1 MFKQIVLASL
11 IISAISKSA
20 MAVEV
25 VSNID
30 NQQSDIEIK
39 KEAIAKEIL
48 DQNIASPAMIKA
60 NNKGTLQRTFGIIK
74 PSGMSKISEIK
85 SIIATYGLEMRYSK
99 KITLT
104 NAQVEKLYEMH
115 KDKPFFE
122 DLKDSLAGKEVI
134 VFILYGKNAVKRYRD
149 AIKEIRSKYALNKT
163 ENAVHGSDSWE
174 RGKEEINMFFKC
186 NNKTCK

>member
-1 MFKQIVLASL
+1 MIKSIVLASL
-11 IISAISKSA
+11 FLSALSVSA
-20 MAVEV
+20 QADVTAKKEV
-25 VSNID
+25 V
-30 NQQSDIEIK
+30 
-39 KEAIAKEIL
+39 AKEIS
-48 DQNIASPAMIKA
+48 DQNVAGPAVVKVDE
-60 NNKGTLQRTFGIIK
+60 KKWVLQRTFGVIK

-85 SIIATYGLEMRYSK
+85 SIIAAYGLEMRYSK

-104 NAQVEKLYEMH
+104 EAQVEKLYEMH

-122 DLKDSLAGKEVI
+122 DLKSSLVGKEVI
-134 VFILYGKNAVKRYRD
+134 VFILYGKDAVKRYRD

-174 RGKEEINMFFKC
+174 RGKAEINMFFKC

>member
-1 MFKQIVLASL
+1 MFRVIALISLLTSFISVNVLAADITVKTDDIAGPT
-11 IISAISKSA
+11 IIK
-20 MAVEV
+20 VE
-25 VSNID
+25 
-30 NQQSDIEIK
+30 K
-39 KEAIAKEIL
+39 
-48 DQNIASPAMIKA
+48 
-60 NNKGTLQRTFGIIK
+60 NKWVLQRTFGVIK

-85 SIIATYGLEMRYSK
+85 SIIAAYGLEMRYSK
-99 KITLT
+99 KIILT
-104 NAQVEKLYEMH
+104 EKQVEKLYEMH

-122 DLKDSLAGKEVI
+122 DLKSSLVGKEVI

-149 AIKEIRSKYALNKT
+149 AVKEIRSKYALNKT

>member
-1 MFKQIVLASL
+1 MFRVIALISLLTSLISVNVLAADITVKTDDIAGPT
-11 IISAISKSA
+11 IIK
-20 MAVEV
+20 VE
-25 VSNID
+25 
-30 NQQSDIEIK
+30 K
-39 KEAIAKEIL
+39 
-48 DQNIASPAMIKA
+48 
-60 NNKGTLQRTFGIIK
+60 NKWVLQRTFGVIK

-85 SIIATYGLEMRYSK
+85 SIIAAYGLEMRYSK
-99 KITLT
+99 KIILT
-104 NAQVEKLYEMH
+104 EKQVEKLYEMH

-122 DLKDSLAGKEVI
+122 DLKSSLVGKEVI

-149 AIKEIRSKYALNKT
+149 AVKEIRSKYALNKT

>member
-1 MFKQIVLASL
+1 MFRVIALISLLTSLISVNVLAADITVKTDDIAGPT
-11 IISAISKSA
+11 IIK
-20 MAVEV
+20 VE
-25 VSNID
+25 
-30 NQQSDIEIK
+30 K
-39 KEAIAKEIL
+39 
-48 DQNIASPAMIKA
+48 
-60 NNKGTLQRTFGIIK
+60 NKWVLQRTFGVIK

-85 SIIATYGLEMRYSK
+85 SIIAAYGLEMRYSK
-99 KITLT
+99 KIILT
-104 NAQVEKLYEMH
+104 DKQFEKLYEMH

-122 DLKDSLAGKEVI
+122 DLKSSLVGKEVI

-149 AIKEIRSKYALNKT
+149 AVKEIRSKYALNKT